1 MAKNVITYGVQDL
14 FFGNPVIMPPH
25 KVANAGGGSSTVFG
39 SKWSITGYTGQKTN
53 GANDGQKFEVLQR
66 INKVQ
71 NFNYSID
78 LPKENINS
86 IGSITNRG
94 SYVSG
99 PPSVNLNFSYYV
111 DGINNEQ
118 RMGFSTQNQTAN
130 LPTSFVSG
138 LMAKETDRKNIYLAI
153 DNTLDEA
160 PFSIRTQDP
169 SEYPSPPTG
178 QPFMPVTG
186 VIDPNAGSYDFLVFV
201 NSYINSY
208 SVNMGVGEVPT
219 VNVGAVADNVFFTKG
234 VDTGFGVPYI
244 NTENATTGFSGVSV
258 AVPKNFIDNVN
269 TFNYPKTVFM
279 PGDIKLSLSRTNPL
293 SYQSDW
299 SSSTDGW
306 SSIRMVSLTSASTI
320 DGVSDALRAAGDG
333 SENTHYIARSNSF
346 TIGKRYRVNGRA
358 YVKPD
363 PLGSVLGGV
372 YLYNGNGSESN
383 EIRSYDTLNAWFDF
397 GEEFIAT
404 STDLNFFARHIA
416 GGTTVTMKTSDSIY
430 LKDVTIEEMRID
442 FDHGT
447 VQSCN
452 IDLDLTRENIQ
463 YMGHKLPWD
472 RPVTT
477 PVGIT
482 AGFDVVVSGDT
493 KGSLMEDFVYNGLY
507 NLNIDFMTG
516 DVLAMN
522 YKLSGLRLDSAQY
535 DSSIGSNKTA
545 SLSFSSDFSL
555 DDNFNEIIEDK
566 GFFVSGRVIQIK
578 ERFLYSG
585 ISTSSMGGIGT
596 NQIVDLRSGTT
607 TGQDLIKDDQNQNL
621 FPRY

>member
-14 FFGNPVIMPPH
+14 FFGAPLKMPRFNHLNP
-25 KVANAGGGSSTVFG
+25 GGGSQNVPQ
-39 SKWSITGYTGQKTN
+39 SKWALTGCTGQKLD
-53 GANDGQKFEVLQR
+53 GSNDGQKYEVLQR

-86 IGSITNRG
+86 VGSITNRG

-118 RMGFSTQNQTAN
+118 RMGLSTQNQIATR
-130 LPTSFVSG
+130 PTSFISG
-138 LMAKETDRKNIYLAI
+138 LMTKETDRKNIYLAI
-153 DNTLDEA
+153 NNDKNAE
-160 PFSIRTQDP
+160 SIRTQDP
-169 SEYPSPPTG
+169 NEYPSA
-178 QPFMPVTG
+178 PVGHSFLSVTD
-186 VIDPNAGSYDFLVFV
+186 VKDDDSASYDFLIFV

-208 SVNMGVGEVPT
+208 SVNMGVGEIPT
-219 VNVGAVADNVFFTKG
+219 VNVGAVADNVFFTNG

-244 NTENATTGFSGVSV
+244 NTENAVTGFSGTSV
-258 AVPKNFIDNVN
+258 VVPKNFINNVK
-269 TFNYPKTVFM
+269 TFNYPETVFM
-279 PGDIKLSLSRTNPL
+279 PGEIKLSLSRTNPF

-306 SSIRMVSLTSASTI
+306 GGIRMNLTAAQTV
-320 DGVSDALRAAGDG
+320 DGVTNALKGAGDG
-333 SENTHYIARSNSF
+333 SEDATHHAYRLNVF
-346 TIGKRYRVNGRA
+346 TVGKRYRVRGKA

-372 YLYNGNGSESN
+372 YLYNGTSN

-397 GEEFIAT
+397 GEEFVAT
-404 STDLNFFARHIA
+404 STDLNFFARHSG
-416 GGTTVTMKTSDSIY
+416 GGTTVTMKASDAIY
-430 LKDVTIEEMRID
+430 LKDITIEEIRID
-442 FDHGT
+442 FAHGT

-452 IDLDLTRENIQ
+452 IDLDLTRENVQ

-482 AGFDVVVSGDT
+482 AGFDILVSGDA
-493 KGSLMEDFVYNGLY
+493 KGSLMEDLIYNGEY
-507 NLNIDFMTG
+507 NINVDFVTG
-516 DVLAMN
+516 NVVGMN
-522 YKLSGLRLDSAQY
+522 YQLSGLRLDSVQY

-555 DDNFNEIIEDK
+555 DDNFGEITRDK
-566 GFFVSGRVIQIK
+566 GFFVSGRVIQI
-578 ERFLYSG
+578 EDRFVYSG
-585 ISTSSMGGIGT
+585 VSTTDMGGIGADET
-596 NQIVDLRSGTT
+596 VFLRTGTVA
-607 TGQDLIKDDQNQNL
+607 GAGLIKDDKNNTL
-621 FPRY
+621 YPRY

>member
-14 FFGNPVIMPPH
+14 FFGAPSKMPRYNQ
-25 KVANAGGGSSTVFG
+25 VNAGGGSSNVTQNNF
-39 SKWSITGYTGQKTN
+39 SITGYTGQKAN

-71 NFNYSID
+71 SFNYSID

-86 IGSITNRG
+86 VGSITNRA
-94 SYVSG
+94 SYVAG

-118 RMGFSTQNQTAN
+118 RMGLSTQNQIATR
-130 LPTSFVSG
+130 PTSFISG
-138 LMAKETDRKNIYLAI
+138 LMTKETDRKNIYLAI
-153 DNTLDEA
+153 DNDKNAE
-160 PFSIRTQDP
+160 SIRTQDQA
-169 SEYPSPPTG
+169 EYPAAPVGNT
-178 QPFMPVTG
+178 FIPVTG
-186 VIDPNAGSYDFLVFV
+186 IRDPNSASYDFLIFI

-208 SVNMGVGEVPT
+208 SVNMGVGEIPT
-219 VNVGAVADNVFFTKG
+219 VDVGAVADNVFFTKG

-244 NTENATTGFSGVSV
+244 NTENAVTGFSGVSV
-258 AVPKNFIDNVN
+258 AVPKNFVNNVK
-269 TFNYPKTVFM
+269 TFNYPETVFM
-279 PGDIKLSLSRTNPL
+279 PGEIKLSLSRANPF
-293 SYQSDW
+293 SYESDW

-320 DGVSDALRAAGDG
+320 DGVSDALRGAGDG

-363 PLGSVLGGV
+363 PLGSVLGGI
-372 YLYNGNGSESN
+372 YLYNGNGSEGN

-404 STDLNFFARHIA
+404 STDLNFFARHIG
-416 GGTTVTMKTSDSIY
+416 GGTTVTMKTSDAIY
-430 LKDVTIEEMRID
+430 LKDVTIEEVRID
-442 FDHGT
+442 FAHGT

-463 YMGHKLPWD
+463 YMGHRLPWD

-482 AGFDVVVSGDT
+482 AGFDILVSGDA
-493 KGSLMEDFVYNGLY
+493 KGGLMEDLVYNGEY
-507 NLNIDFMTG
+507 NINVDFMTG
-516 DVLAMN
+516 SVLGMN
-522 YKLSGLRLDSAQY
+522 YQLSGLRLDSVQY

-555 DDNFNEIIEDK
+555 DDNFGEITRDK
-566 GFFVSGRVIQIK
+566 GFFVSGRVIQI
-578 ERFLYSG
+578 EDRFVYSG
-585 ISTSSMGGIGT
+585 VSTTDMGGIGADET
-596 NQIVDLRSGTT
+596 VFLRTGTVA
-607 TGQDLIKDDQNQNL
+607 GAGLIKDDKTNTL
-621 FPRY
+621 YPRY